1 MEGFWYLVKVL
12 PGKERQLEEQF
23 NTEIELG
30 NLTTVKRFVCPME
43 KQLKVIKNKKVIRER
58 VIYTGYL
65 YFETDHLLDIDELKY
80 LSYLP
85 NIMSILGDKK
95 PVRLRDKEI
104 QLVLNQKTDD
114 VLNSQVEYTVGDAIK
129 VIDGPFNTFEGEVAL
144 IESNR
149 IDVNVRIFGRDTKV
163 SLTKEQIEKL

>member
-1 MEGFWYLVKVL
+1 MEGFWYLIKVL

-23 NTEIELG
+23 NTEIGLG
-30 NLTTVKRFVCPME
+30 KLPTVKKFVCPME

-65 YFETDHLLDIDELKY
+65 YFQTDHQLDIDELKY
-80 LSYLP
+80 LSHLP

-95 PVRLRDKEI
+95 PVRLREREI
-104 QLVLNQKTDD
+104 QSVLNKKSDD
-114 VLNSQVEYTVGDAIK
+114 VLNTQVDYKVGDAIK

-144 IESNR
+144 IDVNR
-149 IDVNVRIFGRDTKV
+149 IDVNVRIFGRDIRV